1 MDLDQPIL
9 ETIAAFLDY
18 ESRIQF
24 NRCLKPWNRVTIRY
38 SLQRRKGHDLHVQM
52 NICKHRMDKL
62 EATDHHDPRIRARR
76 KSRIFFN
83 ILCIFMRGGRC
94 YPLLQNHGLRQ
105 VLRGKLLEILDP
117 SSTVVASAS
126 TYYKRKFQ
134 RLARLLLAEL
144 EEYPFSVEYIMART
158 IGQGSG

>member
-9 ETIAAFLDY
+9 EKIAAFLDY

-38 SLQRRKGHDLHVQM
+38 SLQRRKGHDLYVQM
-52 NICKHRMDKL
+52 NICKHLMDKL

-76 KSRIFFN
+76 KSRIFFDV
-83 ILCIFMRGGRC
+83 LYAFVRGGRC

-105 VLRGKLLEILDP
+105 VMRGKMLEILDRN
-117 SSTVVASAS
+117 STLIAVAS
-126 TYYKRKFQ
+126 TYYKRKLK

-144 EEYPFSVEYIMART
+144 EEYPETIEYITVRT
-158 IGQGSG
+158 ITQGSD